1 MAKMKTHE
9 EFVNE
14 MKEVNPSF
22 IIIGKY
28 QGDNKHIEVECA
40 KHHIWSSL
48 PTNLRKGRGCPY
60 CSGKKTLAGYNDIA
74 TTHPHLVKYFT
85 NKDEAKMYSAG
96 SHKRIKVTCP
106 DCGEECEITIK
117 NLTYYG
123 FNCKICS
130 DNISYPNKYLRAL
143 LKQLPIHDIEFEYY
157 LEDNSLYRYD
167 AYFTYKNQKYIIEM
181 DGAFHYKETW
191 FGSLEK
197 TKHSDKEKDSLAIKN
212 GIKLIRIN
220 CIRSI
225 PEHIKNSIL
234 ESELSYIFELKNIDW
249 NLCEEFAANN
259 LTKEICNY
267 YNNNGNNVTDA
278 MKEFCMCR
286 GTIIKYLKLGSNLDW
301 CKYNPNIIVKQK
313 IDVIDSFGYK
323 LYTFNNICECK
334 RFMDKKYSDNFNR
347 DKISKV
353 CKKEINSY
361 KGFIFEY
368 AS

>member
-1 MAKMKTHE
+1 M
-9 EFVNE
+9 
-14 MKEVNPSF
+14 
-22 IIIGKY
+22 
-28 QGDNKHIEVECA
+28 
-40 KHHIWSSL
+40 
-48 PTNLRKGRGCPY
+48 
-60 CSGKKTLAGYNDIA
+60 
-74 TTHPHLVKYFT
+74 
-85 NKDEAKMYSAG
+85 
-96 SHKRIKVTCP
+96 
-106 DCGEECEITIK
+106 
-117 NLTYYG
+117 
-123 FNCKICS
+123 
-130 DNISYPNKYLRAL
+130 
-143 LKQLPIHDIEFEYY
+143 
-157 LEDNSLYRYD
+157 YRYD
-167 AYFTYKNQKYIIEM
+167 AYFTYENRKYIIEM

-234 ESELSYIFELKNIDW
+234 ESELSYIFELENIDW

-267 YNNNGNNVTDA
+267 YNCNGNNVTDV

-286 GTIIKYLKLGSNLDW
+286 GTIIKYLKLGNNLNW
-301 CKYNPNIIVKQK
+301 CNYNPNIIVKQK
-313 IDVIDSFGYK
+313 IDVIDKYGYK

-334 RFMDKKYSDNFNR
+334 RFMDKKYNDKFNR

-361 KGFIFEY
+361 KGFVFKY